1 LPARSIRQ
9 GQTRPTWRTGD
20 IAVIPFPVGD
30 VEVAPMKIDYSYPR
44 ETQIEVAL
52 LPRDGAE
59 TDGQLFVMVLNKIG
73 GRWVVN
79 GWTPRS
85 GTPIQPGRS

>member
-1 LPARSIRQ
+1 L
-9 GQTRPTWRTGD
+9 
-20 IAVIPFPVGD
+20 IPYPVGD
-30 VEVAPMKIDYSYPR
+30 VELAPMKIDYSYPR

-52 LPRDGAE
+52 LPRDGAS

-79 GWTPRS
+79 GWTPRRAM
-85 GTPIQPGRS
+85 PIKPGRN